1 MTNYLSIQQVLFIHT
16 RVIDQTGG
24 AHGIRDLHLLQSALS
39 RPKTTFDK
47 KELYPTELEKSAAL
61 IESLVNNHPFID
73 GNKRTGITV
82 MVMFL
87 EINDKK
93 IKATNQDII
102 ELGLGIAKSKYKYE
116 QIVSWLQTHTK

>member
-1 MTNYLSIQQVLFIHT
+1 MTSYLSIQQVLFIHT

-24 AHGIRDLHLLQSALS
+24 GHGIRDLHLLQSALS

-47 KELYPTELEKSAAL
+47 KELYPTELEKAAAL
-61 IESLVNNHPFID
+61 IESLVNNHPLID

-93 IKATNQDII
+93 IKATNKDII
-102 ELGLGIAKSKYKYE
+102 ELGLGIAKSKYNYK
-116 QIVSWLQTHTK
+116 QIVSWLKTHTK